1 MRQVSELNIS
11 AFLKQKIE
19 DFSVAPVE
27 FVRGTVTTSGDG
39 VVRVKDLPRR
49 LYGELLEFDGG
60 VMGMAL
66 DLDENGSGAV
76 LFDSADEVKVGDG
89 VRGTGAVADDRLE
102 EAVRKVFDLRPTAII
117 RDLDLRRPI
126 YRPLAAYGHMGR
138 EDLNVPWERTD
149 KVDALKAA
157 L

>member
-66 DLDENGSGAV
+66 DLDENGAGAV

-89 VRGTGAVADDRLE
+89 VRGTGAVAEIPVGNNVLGRVLDPIGRALDGAPFEPERYYPVE
-102 EAVRKVFDLRPTAII
+102 RPAPTVTDA
-117 RDLDLRRPI
+117 DNRRI
-126 YRPLAAYGHMGR
+126 
-138 EDLNVPWERTD
+138 
-149 KVDALKAA
+149 VDSFFAE
-157 L
+157 